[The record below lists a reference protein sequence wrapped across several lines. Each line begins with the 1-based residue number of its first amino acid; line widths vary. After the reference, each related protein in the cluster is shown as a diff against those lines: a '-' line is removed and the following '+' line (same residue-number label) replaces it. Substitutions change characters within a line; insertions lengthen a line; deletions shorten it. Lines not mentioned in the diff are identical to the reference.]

1 MRLTKEEILA
11 SIKGSI
17 IVSCQALPGEPLYM
31 EDTSIMYLMAR
42 AAKMAGARC
51 IRTNSVRDVRAI
63 KEETG
68 LPVIGLIKQVYEGYE
83 PYITPTMKEVH
94 ALVEAETDIIAI
106 DCTSRTRGDGLSPGQ
121 YLELIRATYPDIRIM
136 ADISTYEE
144 GVNAWKHGADLVSTT
159 MSGYTPYSPKT
170 DGPDLELAQNLARDL
185 PVPVIAEGRIH
196 TPEQAKQMLS
206 TGVHAI
212 VIGGAITRPYEIASR
227 FFQAVQTD

>member
-1 MRLTKEEILA
+1 MAEQTIAFIGLGLIG
-11 SIKGSI
+11 GSI
-17 IVSCQALPGEPLYM
+17 
-31 EDTSIMYLMAR
+31 AR
-42 AAKMAGARC
+42 GIK
-51 IRTNSVRDVRAI
+51 RAN
-63 KEETG
+63 
-68 LPVIGLIKQVYEGYE
+68 
-83 PYITPTMKEVH
+83 
-94 ALVEAETDIIAI
+94 
-106 DCTSRTRGDGLSPGQ
+106 
-121 YLELIRATYPDIRIM
+121 PDIRIM